1 MSRGRGN
8 GRTRGRDCNALPE
21 RFSDR
26 LRRRELYSTLVRS
39 DSTADEEEF
48 FSVLIR
54 MVLLSA
60 KCNHGSGRDKSER
73 SSFRFFLQLVLHRN
87 ASIVFKSIAAS
98 AGNERQQEEKKTGGK
113 GLERKEKR
121 EGRLRTLQG
130 EQ

>member
-1 MSRGRGN
+1 MAAIVTFS
-8 GRTRGRDCNALPE
+8 E
-21 RFSDR
+21 RISDR
-26 LRRRELYSTLVRS
+26 LRRQKVYPMLVRFY
-39 DSTADEEEF
+39 TDEEEF

-98 AGNERQQEEKKTGGK
+98 AGNERQQEGKKTRGK